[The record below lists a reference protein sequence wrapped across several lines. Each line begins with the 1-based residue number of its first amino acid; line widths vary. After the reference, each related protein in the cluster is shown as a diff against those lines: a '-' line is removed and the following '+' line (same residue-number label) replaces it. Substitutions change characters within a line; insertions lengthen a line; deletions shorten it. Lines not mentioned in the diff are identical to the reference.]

1 MKFSRNREGESNTR
15 FSTPTK
21 RKRINSL
28 IAQHVRLLSV
38 TQKSS
43 MQILDSGAG
52 FSGVGL
58 QRKMTDISKAS
69 NVTIQGA
76 FGEPISLL
84 WTPWVVRF
92 SVRVV

>member
-1 MKFSRNREGESNTR
+1 
-15 FSTPTK
+15 
-21 RKRINSL
+21 
-28 IAQHVRLLSV
+28 
-38 TQKSS
+38 

-76 FGEPISLL
+76 FGEAIFPPLDYMGCTVFRTCRLNRLL
-84 WTPWVVRF
+84 PLYTR
-92 SVRVV
+92 SRVSQNTIE